1 MKKVELLAPVGDMT
15 CLRAAINAGCD
26 AVYLAGKLFGA
37 RAFIN
42 NFNDDELIEAIKYA
56 HLHGV
61 KVYLTV
67 NTIIY
72 EREVENFIKYIRFVH
87 ENNIDAVII
96 EDLGMLDLIR
106 KKFPN
111 LEVHAS
117 TQMHIHNYEGAL
129 FAKKMGVKRIVIA
142 RETPL
147 DVIKK
152 IKDEIDIEVETFIH
166 GALCVS
172 YSGQCLMSSLIGNR
186 SGNRGTCAQCCRKK
200 YDLYDLDGRKLNND
214 EYLLS
219 MKDLCTLEY
228 VDKIISSGV
237 DSLKIE
243 GRVKRPSYVYIVTSI
258 YRKVIDNYYKY
269 GKLKIDEADI
279 IDLKKIFNRCF
290 TKGFI
295 MNEENKLIVNQ
306 KRPNHMGVSLGKIV
320 GFKNGYIDIKLEDK
334 LNIHDGLRII
344 GKEDKGL
351 VVNKMFINKKEVNS
365 AKCGD
370 IVSIKY
376 NEKVTIGSKVI
387 LTTDSFRI
395 KEIDDI
401 LKEDIRKVKVDIEVS
416 AKIKNKMII
425 KVHDGK
431 NTVTLP
437 SLFTIEEAFKNP
449 TTKDMIEKQ
458 ITKLGGTIYS
468 VGSIK
473 LDVSDNI
480 FINIKDINELRREV
494 FKKLDEK
501 RLYNIEFIEK
511 DYEISVPSF
520 KKENLRSILI
530 NTKEEYEKYKD
541 KYDILYTNDKALLLD
556 DKCVLKIP
564 RVNSKYTS
572 YSGKVLIGEVGSLL
586 KYDDFATDFSF
597 NVVNS
602 YTVSFL
608 HSIGAKRVTLS
619 SELNTTQIKN
629 IVDSYYKRTN
639 KYPNL
644 EVINKGY
651 MEAMICK
658 FDLNKMY
665 GIKVGY
671 LKDEFNNKYKIVSSD
686 CYMTIYN
693 YKKIDEIPDSCY
705 YDIGINV
712 LRNNNLI

>member
-87 ENNIDAVII
+87 KNNIDAVII

-147 DVIKK
+147 DVITK

-200 YDLYDLDGRKLNND
+200 YNLYDLDGRKLNND

-228 VDKIISSGV
+228 IDKIISSGV

-290 TKGFI
+290 TRGFI
-295 MNEENKLIVNQ
+295 MNEENELIVNQ

-416 AKIKNKMII
+416 AKIKNKMVI
-425 KVHDGK
+425 KVCDGK
-431 NTVTLP
+431 NTVTLS

-468 VGSIK
+468 AGSIK

-520 KKENLRSILI
+520 KRENLKSILI

-564 RVNSKYTS
+564 RVNSKYAS
-572 YSGKVLIGEVGSLL
+572 YNGKVLIGEVGSLL

-658 FDLNKMY
+658 FDLNK
-665 GIKVGY
+665 
-671 LKDEFNNKYKIVSSD
+671 
-686 CYMTIYN
+686 IY
-693 YKKIDEIPDSCY
+693 
-705 YDIGINV
+705 
-712 LRNNNLI
+712 

>member
-1 MKKVELLAPVGDMT
+1 MKKVELLAPVGDMA

-87 ENNIDAVII
+87 KNSIDAVII

-200 YDLYDLDGRKLNND
+200 YDLYDLNGRKLNND

-228 VDKIISSGV
+228 IDKIISSGV

-258 YRKVIDNYYKY
+258 YRKAIDNYYKY
-269 GKLKIDEADI
+269 GKLKIDEAGI

-387 LTTDSFRI
+387 LTTDSLRI

-401 LKEDIRKVKVDIEVS
+401 LKEDTRKVKVDIEVS

-425 KVHDGK
+425 KVCDDK
-431 NTVTLP
+431 NTVTLS

-520 KKENLRSILI
+520 KKENLKSILI
-530 NTKEEYEKYKD
+530 NTREEYEKYKD

-556 DKCVLKIP
+556 DKCELKIP
-564 RVNSKYTS
+564 RVNSKYIS
-572 YSGKVLIGEVGSLL
+572 YNGKVLIGEVGSLL

-608 HSIGAKRVTLS
+608 HSMGAKRITLS

-644 EVINKGY
+644 EVISKGY

-693 YKKIDEIPDSCY
+693 YKKIDEIPDSSY